1 MKTLVLIIA
10 IFGISFTAQAQKT
23 TATPVLKIEV
33 VKTLSTDV
41 VNKKEVNLSKTS
53 LQLARV
59 HKNKNYKIVKALR
72 FTTKKKSLMA

>member
-10 IFGISFTAQAQKT
+10 IFGITFTAQAQKA

-33 VKTLSTDV
+33 VKTLSTDLV
-41 VNKKEVNLSKTS
+41 QKKEVKILKTS

-59 HKNKNYKIVKALR
+59 HKNKNYKVVKALR
-72 FTTKKKSLMA
+72 FATKKKSLMA